1 MAFKLPSFGLLER
14 TKKSSPFADFP
25 QFSWSDVTDKEEI
38 GRGSFGCVFT
48 AKTSDG
54 ESVVVKKLLRQH
66 ERERR
71 LFLKEAKIL
80 KSLRHKNI
88 VEMKA
93 VCENPLAMMLEYV
106 FFDFAPFG
114 LKGRVS
120 SLQDYFDYIS
130 AKEEIV
136 SSFACLH
143 SKIAENTALGLQYL
157 HDQSIAHRDL
167 KPGNVLIS
175 NQHYYHFDDKREVEE
190 AWIKN
195 PITCKLVD
203 FGESRA
209 ALQQTATMCHTRTTN
224 VDRGTVVYMAPELFA
239 SEGEPMSLDQLKAC
253 DVWALGMIIFL
264 LLNPDLEFPY
274 MNLISFR
281 KKTLTV

>member
-1 MAFKLPSFGLLER
+1 MAFKLPSFGLER
-14 TKKSSPFADFP
+14 TKRSSPLNDFP
-25 QFSWSDVTDKEEI
+25 QFSWSELADKEQI
-38 GRGSFGCVFT
+38 GRGSFGRVFT

-54 ESVVVKKLLRQH
+54 DSVVVKKLLRHHVH

-71 LFLKEAKIL
+71 LVLKEAQIL

-93 VCENPLAMMLEYV
+93 ICENPLAMMLEYV

-114 LKGRVS
+114 LEGRVS
-120 SLQDYFDYIS
+120 SLQDYLDYLS

-143 SKIAENTALGLQYL
+143 NKIAEDTALGLQYL
-157 HDQSIAHRDL
+157 HEQSIAHRDL
-167 KPGNVLIS
+167 KPGNVLVS

-190 AWIKN
+190 AWVRN

-209 ALQQTATMCHTRTTN
+209 TLQQTGTMCHTRTTN
-224 VDRGTVVYMAPELFA
+224 VDRGTVVYMAPELLT
-239 SEGEPMSLDQLKAC
+239 SEGE
-253 DVWALGMIIFL
+253 
-264 LLNPDLEFPY
+264 
-274 MNLISFR
+274 
-281 KKTLTV
+281 LTHVS